1 MTEIEKQPLT
11 SMDVTEYQLQKL
23 KEIFPEVF
31 TEGNTKPNWDKL
43 RLTLGEDLDIGKERF
58 GLNWHGKS
66 DCYKVIQQ
74 PSIATLM
81 PAKDESIDFDTTQ
94 NVFIEGDNLEVLKL
108 LQKSYL
114 GKVKMIYIDPPYNTG
129 KEFIYP
135 DNYAENLQTYLEY
148 TGQVDSE
155 GRKFTTN
162 TETDG
167 RFHSKWL
174 NMMYPRLF
182 LARNLL
188 RDDGVIFI
196 SIDDHEQ
203 ANLKLLCDEI
213 FGEENFEGHIHWR
226 RRHNQPNDKTKMI
239 GLVAEHILAYA
250 KNKEE
255 YKNSGV
261 GKVDLTASFTN
272 PDKDHRGD
280 WASKPWKVGAGQSG
294 SRYIIKTPTGVEY
307 NEEWMGEEKTFNN
320 LVKDGRIIFP
330 KNGSGLPRKKY
341 YKSERQEEGQ
351 CANNW
356 WSHEQFGSNQDGTQ
370 ELESLIELQN
380 IFENPKPIQLIRVLI
395 QISNA
400 QNYDLILDFFAG
412 SATTAHSVMELN
424 KEDGG
429 NRKFICVQLPE
440 PTDEDK
446 EAFKAGYKT
455 IAEVSKERIR
465 RVSKKLK
472 EGDGKNVLFDSNKAP
487 LDLGFKV
494 FKLQPSNF
502 RVWDGS
508 IAKEPEAI
516 QAALDLHVSH
526 LSPEAQQEAILFE
539 LLLKAGFEL
548 DTHIEK
554 IELESKDVYSIS
566 QGELLICLDKQLNYE
581 VIKAMAERNPTRV
594 ICLDEGFQN
603 NDQLKTNAVQI
614 MKTKGVV
621 NFRTV

>member
-11 SMDVTEYQLQKL
+11 SMDVTKHQLQKL

-31 TEGNTKPNWDKL
+31 SEGSEKPNWEKL

-58 GLNWHGKS
+58 GLNWHGKA
-66 DCYKVIQQ
+66 DCFKVIQQ
-74 PSIATLM
+74 PSIATLV

-94 NVFIEGDNLEVLKL
+94 NIFIEGDNLEVLKL

-129 KEFIYP
+129 KKFIYP
-135 DNYAENLQTYLEY
+135 DKYAENLQTYLEY
-148 TGQVDSE
+148 TGQVDSK

-167 RFHSKWL
+167 RFHYKWL

-188 RDDGVIFI
+188 KDDGVIFI
-196 SIDDHEQ
+196 SIDDNEI
-203 ANLKLLCDEI
+203 ANLRLLMDEI
-213 FGEENFEGHIHWR
+213 FGEENFVGIFVWKKKQGGGNDSKYMINEHENIISFAKCKNEFKFYLDTDIELGDSYSNKDEKGEFGLVTLDKSSIRFSNSLVFDIIDNDGNIYKPRIIKGKQSCWR
-226 RRHNQPNDKTKMI
+226 WSKTKVDKEFDK
-239 GLVAEHILAYA
+239 LVF
-250 KNKEE
+250 KN
-255 YKNSGV
+255 
-261 GKVDLTASFTN
+261 GKVYTKFYRPEGIVPKSLLIEDRFGRTATGKLNFAELFN
-272 PDKDHRGD
+272 ENIFDYP
-280 WASKPWKVGAGQSG
+280 KP
-294 SRYIIKTPTGVEY
+294 
-307 NEEWMGEEKTFNN
+307 
-320 LVKDGRIIFP
+320 VKLIRHFLKI
-330 KNGSGLPRKKY
+330 
-341 YKSERQEEGQ
+341 
-351 CANNW
+351 
-356 WSHEQFGSNQDGTQ
+356 GSNSD
-370 ELESLIELQN
+370 S
-380 IFENPKPIQLIRVLI
+380 
-395 QISNA
+395 
-400 QNYDLILDFFAG
+400 LILDFFAG
-412 SATTAHSVMELN
+412 SCTTAHAVMELN

-440 PTDEDK
+440 PTAEDS
-446 EAFKAGYKT
+446 EAFKAGYET

-472 EGDGKNVLFDSNKAP
+472 EEDEKDKEKNLLFKSDKAP

-494 FKLQPSNF
+494 FKLKPSNF

-508 IAKEPEAI
+508 ISKEPEAK
-516 QAALDLHVSH
+516 QD
-526 LSPEAQQEAILFE
+526 AILFE

-548 DTHIEK
+548 DTPIENLK
-554 IELESKDVYSIS
+554 LEGKDVYSIS
-566 QGELLICLDKQLNYE
+566 NGELLICLDKELNYE
-581 VIKAMAERNPTRV
+581 AIKAMAELKPTRV

-603 NDQLKTNAVQI
+603 NDELKTNAVQI